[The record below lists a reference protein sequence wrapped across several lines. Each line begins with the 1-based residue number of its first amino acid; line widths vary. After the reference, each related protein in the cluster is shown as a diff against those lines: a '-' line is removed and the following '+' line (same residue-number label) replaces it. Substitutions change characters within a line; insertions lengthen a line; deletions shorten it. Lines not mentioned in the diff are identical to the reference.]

1 MIDLVIYGK
10 PIGKARPRFGRNKGT
25 GKVVT
30 FTPQKTKN
38 YEQEIATT
46 AQCAMF
52 GKTLMEGPVK
62 VEIKAFFHHKTKEGF
77 HVSRPDLDNIVKA
90 ILDGLNGVVFQDDAA
105 VAMLLA
111 SKQYVNDEA
120 QERVEVVVDNV

>member
-10 PIGKARPRFGRNKGT
+10 PIGKARPRFGRNKHT

-30 FTPQKTKN
+30 FTPQKTKH

-52 GKTLMEGPVK
+52 GKTLMEGPLK
-62 VEIKAFFHHKTKEGF
+62 VEIKAFFFHKSKEGF
-77 HVSRPDLDNIVKA
+77 HVSRPDMDNIIKA
-90 ILDGLNGVVFQDDAA
+90 VLDGLNGVVFKDDASVA
-105 VAMLLA
+105 VVSAFK
-111 SKQYVNDEA
+111 SYVNSEE